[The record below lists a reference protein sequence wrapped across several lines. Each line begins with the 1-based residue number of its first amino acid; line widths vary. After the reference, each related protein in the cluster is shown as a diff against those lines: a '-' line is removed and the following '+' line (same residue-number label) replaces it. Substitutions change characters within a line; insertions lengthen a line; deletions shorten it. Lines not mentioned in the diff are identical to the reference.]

1 MRAVSKIPEKKIVA
15 VVLLIL
21 LILPLSACGMNDSS
35 YSGGYQAQMSGSLNS
50 GADASGADALSSYDA
65 VDTSSLYVIEEIN
78 PTDET
83 VTVKNLTED
92 SLFRYNYSLATEFL
106 DKYGNFMPLSSLS
119 CGEVVVLG
127 DKLDGGALKSIQLS
141 DKVERFDDVNEFS
154 FDRDK
159 NIFSFYGDN
168 YRLSDETQVFSDNTL
183 IDITAVTETDTLSLI
198 TLGTDLVS
206 IIVTTGHGYIAITN
220 TSTFDNS
227 LIEIGDRI
235 KELINGNMT
244 IEVPAGQY
252 SVTVASNGYGG
263 TTDVTV
269 TAGETVTLNL
279 ETMKGDGPKTS
290 QITFLS
296 PSSGIEAKIYL
307 DGQEIAFD
315 TPNTV
320 TYGRHR
326 LRISAEGYEDWNKTL
341 FVNSPSAEISLD
353 LSSSEENSSKT
364 SSSTASG
371 STSGST
377 AASNGSVNRT
387 LNNLANEILNG
398 SGAENS
404 SGNNTDY
411 LSTLSDL
418 LNSINLGK
426 SSSE

>member
-159 NIFSFYGDN
+159 NIFSF
-168 YRLSDETQVFSDNTL
+168 
-183 IDITAVTETDTLSLI
+183 
-198 TLGTDLVS
+198 
-206 IIVTTGHGYIAITN
+206 
-220 TSTFDNS
+220 
-227 LIEIGDRI
+227 
-235 KELINGNMT
+235 
-244 IEVPAGQY
+244 
-252 SVTVASNGYGG
+252 
-263 TTDVTV
+263 
-269 TAGETVTLNL
+269 
-279 ETMKGDGPKTS
+279 
-290 QITFLS
+290 
-296 PSSGIEAKIYL
+296 
-307 DGQEIAFD
+307 
-315 TPNTV
+315 
-320 TYGRHR
+320 
-326 LRISAEGYEDWNKTL
+326 
-341 FVNSPSAEISLD
+341 
-353 LSSSEENSSKT
+353 
-364 SSSTASG
+364 
-371 STSGST
+371 
-377 AASNGSVNRT
+377 
-387 LNNLANEILNG
+387 
-398 SGAENS
+398 
-404 SGNNTDY
+404 
-411 LSTLSDL
+411 
-418 LNSINLGK
+418 
-426 SSSE
+426 